1 MIARGAAENN
11 LTSPSA
17 SDYTSG
23 LRRGAAPGKPGRARP
38 CAEGGAQAMPLL
50 VLILAIAALVVSIAT
65 AGAVFMILSGIRRQS
80 KKSYEVASR
89 VMEDWEKFSTRE
101 VAERQRLAERCARF
115 ESATSDRVEQFEKVA
130 TGTRERLVKLEQ
142 YLKEF
147 FEVELKSVFDSFDKT
162 VSSILEEMKSELLR
176 GIERIEDIQ
185 AFVDSKS
192 MAQDRIL
199 DGEGSV
205 YRMLADTATKAPAA
219 GSAPEAAE
227 PLVRY
232 ADDEEKNPE
241 QPEKPPYRLE
251 ADEAE

>member
-1 MIARGAAENN
+1 
-11 LTSPSA
+11 
-17 SDYTSG
+17 
-23 LRRGAAPGKPGRARP
+23 
-38 CAEGGAQAMPLL
+38 MPLYI
-50 VLILAIAALVVSIAT
+50 LILSIAALLVSVVT
-65 AGAVFMILSGIRRQS
+65 AVAVFAILSSIRRQS

-89 VMEDWEKFSTRE
+89 VMEDWEKFSARE
-101 VAERQRLAERCARF
+101 ADERQRLAERFARF
-115 ESATSDRVEQFEKVA
+115 ESTTNDRVEQFEKVA
-130 TGTRERLVKLEQ
+130 TGTRERLIKLEQ

-205 YRMLADTATKAPAA
+205 YRMLSDSKTKQPDAAAAAPQ
-219 GSAPEAAE
+219 AAE
-227 PLVRY
+227 PIIRY
-232 ADDEEKNPE
+232 AEEEKNAE
-241 QPEKPPYRLE
+241 QSQKPPYRLE

>member
-1 MIARGAAENN
+1 MSSM
-11 LTSPSA
+11 T
-17 SDYTSG
+17 
-23 LRRGAAPGKPGRARP
+23 
-38 CAEGGAQAMPLL
+38 L
-50 VLILAIAALVVSIAT
+50 VLSIAALAISIIT
-65 AGAVFMILSGIRRQS
+65 AAGVFVILSSIRRQS

-89 VMEDWEKFSTRE
+89 VMEDWEKFSARE
-101 VAERQRLAERCARF
+101 ADERQRLGERFARF

-130 TGTRERLVKLEQ
+130 VGTRERLIKLEQ

-205 YRMLADTATKAPAA
+205 YRMLSDSKTKQPNAA

-227 PLVRY
+227 PIIRY
-232 ADDEEKNPE
+232 AEEEKNAE
-241 QPEKPPYRLE
+241 QSEKPPYRLE

>member
-1 MIARGAAENN
+1 
-11 LTSPSA
+11 
-17 SDYTSG
+17 
-23 LRRGAAPGKPGRARP
+23 
-38 CAEGGAQAMPLL
+38 MPLY
-50 VLILAIAALVVSIAT
+50 VLILAIAALVISIAT
-65 AGAVFMILSGIRRQS
+65 AIGVFVILSAIRRQS

-89 VMEDWEKFSTRE
+89 VMEDWEKFSARE
-101 VAERQRLAERCARF
+101 ADERQRLAERFARF
-115 ESATSDRVEQFEKVA
+115 ESSTGDRVEQFEKVA
-130 TGTRERLVKLEQ
+130 TGTRERLIKLEQ

-185 AFVDSKS
+185 SFVDSKN

-205 YRMLADTATKAPAA
+205 YRLLADTTTKESNA
-219 GSAPEAAE
+219 GEAAAE
-227 PLVRY
+227 ASGPLVRY
-232 ADDEEKNPE
+232 ADEEKNSAPS
-241 QPEKPPYRLE
+241 EKPPYRLE

>member
-1 MIARGAAENN
+1 M
-11 LTSPSA
+11 PSLA
-17 SDYTSG
+17 
-23 LRRGAAPGKPGRARP
+23 
-38 CAEGGAQAMPLL
+38 
-50 VLILAIAALVVSIAT
+50 LILAIAALVVSIAT
-65 AGAVFMILSGIRRQS
+65 SIAVFMILSSIRRQS

-101 VAERQRLAERCARF
+101 ADERQRLAERFARF
-115 ESATSDRVEQFEKVA
+115 ERSTSDRVEQFEKVA
-130 TGTRERLVKLEQ
+130 TGTRERLIKLEQ

-205 YRMLADTATKAPAA
+205 YRMLSDTATKQ
-219 GSAPEAAE
+219 PEAAISAPQTAE
-227 PLVRY
+227 PIIRRY
-232 ADDEEKNPE
+232 TEEEKNA
-241 QPEKPPYRLE
+241 QRSEKPPYPLE

>member
-1 MIARGAAENN
+1 
-11 LTSPSA
+11 
-17 SDYTSG
+17 
-23 LRRGAAPGKPGRARP
+23 
-38 CAEGGAQAMPLL
+38 MPLY
-50 VLILAIAALVVSIAT
+50 VLILAIAALVLSIAT
-65 AGAVFMILSGIRRQS
+65 AIGVFMLLSGIRRQS

-89 VMEDWEKFSTRE
+89 VMEDWEKFSVRE
-101 VAERQRLAERCARF
+101 ADERQRLAERFARF
-115 ESATSDRVEQFEKVA
+115 ESSTSDRVEQFEKVA
-130 TGTRERLVKLEQ
+130 TGTRERLIKLEQ

-199 DGEGSV
+199 DGKGSV
-205 YRMLADTATKAPAA
+205 YQMLADTTTKGSDAAAP
-219 GSAPEAAE
+219 APEAG
-227 PLVRY
+227 PLIRY
-232 ADDEEKNPE
+232 ADEEKNAE
-241 QPEKPPYRLE
+241 QAEKPPYRLE

>member
-1 MIARGAAENN
+1 M
-11 LTSPSA
+11 S
-17 SDYTSG
+17 
-23 LRRGAAPGKPGRARP
+23 
-38 CAEGGAQAMPLL
+38 L
-50 VLILAIAALVVSIAT
+50 VGLILAIAALVVSIAT
-65 AGAVFMILSGIRRQS
+65 AVALFLILGGVRRQS

-89 VMEDWEKFSTRE
+89 VMEDWEKFSARE
-101 VAERQRLAERCARF
+101 AVERQRLAERFAQF
-115 ESATSDRVEQFEKVA
+115 ESATRDRVEQFEKVA

-147 FEVELKSVFDSFDKT
+147 FEVELKTVFESFDKT

-199 DGEGSV
+199 DGGSL
-205 YRMLADTATKAPAA
+205 YRMLPDTDTKAPAA
-219 GSAPEAAE
+219 EGSTPEAAE

-232 ADDEEKNPE
+232 AEDEEKSAE
-241 QPEKPPYRLE
+241 HPEKPPYLE

>member
-1 MIARGAAENN
+1 
-11 LTSPSA
+11 
-17 SDYTSG
+17 
-23 LRRGAAPGKPGRARP
+23 
-38 CAEGGAQAMPLL
+38 MPLL
-50 VLILAIAALVVSIAT
+50 VLILAIAALVISIAT
-65 AGAVFMILSGIRRQS
+65 AIAVFAILSSIRRQS

-101 VAERQRLAERCARF
+101 ADERQRLAERFARF

-130 TGTRERLVKLEQ
+130 TGTRERLIKLEQ

-205 YRMLADTATKAPAA
+205 YRMLNDTATKQPDPA
-219 GSAPEAAE
+219 GSAPEAAA

-232 ADDEEKNPE
+232 AEDEEKNAE
-241 QPEKPPYRLE
+241 QAEKPPYRLE

>member
-1 MIARGAAENN
+1 M
-11 LTSPSA
+11 SVFV
-17 SDYTSG
+17 
-23 LRRGAAPGKPGRARP
+23 
-38 CAEGGAQAMPLL
+38 M
-50 VLILAIAALVVSIAT
+50 ILAIAALAVSVAT
-65 AGAVFMILSGIRRQS
+65 AVGVFMLLSGIRRQS

-89 VMEDWEKFSTRE
+89 VMEDWEKFSARE
-101 VAERQRLAERCARF
+101 ADERQRLAERFARF
-115 ESATSDRVEQFEKVA
+115 EKATSDRVEQFEKVA
-130 TGTRERLVKLEQ
+130 TGTRERLIKLEQ

-205 YRMLADTATKAPAA
+205 YRMLNDTATKTPAA
-219 GSAPEAAE
+219 ASAPEASE

-232 ADDEEKNPE
+232 ANDEEKSAEP
-241 QPEKPPYRLE
+241 PEKPPYRLE

>member
-1 MIARGAAENN
+1 
-11 LTSPSA
+11 
-17 SDYTSG
+17 
-23 LRRGAAPGKPGRARP
+23 
-38 CAEGGAQAMPLL
+38 MPLL

-130 TGTRERLVKLEQ
+130 TGTRERLIKLEQ

-185 AFVDSKS
+185 SFVDSKAN
-192 MAQDRIL
+192 AQEKIL
-199 DGEGSV
+199 EGGSV
-205 YRMLADTATKAPAA
+205 YRLLADTTTKGADGAE
-219 GSAPEAAE
+219 SAPEAAG
-227 PLVRY
+227 PIIRY
-232 ADDEEKNPE
+232 ADEEKNAE
-241 QPEKPPYRLE
+241 QSEKPPYRLE

>member
-1 MIARGAAENN
+1 
-11 LTSPSA
+11 
-17 SDYTSG
+17 
-23 LRRGAAPGKPGRARP
+23 
-38 CAEGGAQAMPLL
+38 MPLY
-50 VLILAIAALVVSIAT
+50 VLILAIAALAISLAT
-65 AGAVFMILSGIRRQS
+65 AIAVIMLLSTIRRQS
-80 KKSYEVASR
+80 KKSYEVAAR
-89 VMEDWEKFSTRE
+89 VMEDWEKFSARE
-101 VAERQRLAERCARF
+101 ADERQRLAERFARF
-115 ESATSDRVEQFEKVA
+115 EATTSDRVEQFEKVA
-130 TGTRERLVKLEQ
+130 TGTRERLIKLEQ

-205 YRMLADTATKAPAA
+205 YRMLNDTATKPSDAA
-219 GSAPEAAE
+219 ASAPEAAA
-227 PLVRY
+227 PLIRY
-232 ADDEEKNPE
+232 ADEEKNA
-241 QPEKPPYRLE
+241 QQAEKPPYRLE

>member
-1 MIARGAAENN
+1 
-11 LTSPSA
+11 
-17 SDYTSG
+17 
-23 LRRGAAPGKPGRARP
+23 
-38 CAEGGAQAMPLL
+38 MPPY
-50 VLILAIAALVVSIAT
+50 VLILAILALAISIAT
-65 AGAVFMILSGIRRQS
+65 LIGVFMLLSGIRRQS

-89 VMEDWEKFSTRE
+89 VMEDWEKFSARE
-101 VAERQRLAERCARF
+101 ADERQRLAERFARF

-130 TGTRERLVKLEQ
+130 TGTRERLIKLEQ

-176 GIERIEDIQ
+176 GIDRIEDIQ

-205 YRMLADTATKAPAA
+205 YRLLADTTTKKSDA
-219 GSAPEAAE
+219 GEAADE
-227 PLVRY
+227 ASGPLVRY
-232 ADDEEKNPE
+232 ADEKKNAEPS
-241 QPEKPPYRLE
+241 EKPPYRLE

>member
-1 MIARGAAENN
+1 
-11 LTSPSA
+11 
-17 SDYTSG
+17 
-23 LRRGAAPGKPGRARP
+23 
-38 CAEGGAQAMPLL
+38 MPLL
-50 VLILAIAALVVSIAT
+50 VLILAIAALVISIAT
-65 AGAVFMILSGIRRQS
+65 AIAVFAILSSIRRQS

-101 VAERQRLAERCARF
+101 ADERQRLAERFARF

-130 TGTRERLVKLEQ
+130 TGTRERLIKLEQ

-147 FEVELKSVFDSFDKT
+147 FEVELKSVFDSYDKT

-192 MAQDRIL
+192 MAQDRTL

-205 YRMLADTATKAPAA
+205 YRMLNDTATKTPDAG

-232 ADDEEKNPE
+232 ANDEEKNAEP
-241 QPEKPPYRLE
+241 PEKPPYRLE

>member
-1 MIARGAAENN
+1 
-11 LTSPSA
+11 
-17 SDYTSG
+17 
-23 LRRGAAPGKPGRARP
+23 
-38 CAEGGAQAMPLL
+38 MPLL
-50 VLILAIAALVVSIAT
+50 VLILAIAALVISIAT
-65 AGAVFMILSGIRRQS
+65 AIAVFAILSGIRRQS

-89 VMEDWEKFSTRE
+89 VMEDWEKFSARE
-101 VAERQRLAERCARF
+101 ADERQRLAERFARF
-115 ESATSDRVEQFEKVA
+115 EKATSDRVEQFEKVA
-130 TGTRERLVKLEQ
+130 TGTRERLIKLEQ

-205 YRMLADTATKAPAA
+205 YRMLNDTATKTPAA
-219 GSAPEAAE
+219 ASAPEASE

-232 ADDEEKNPE
+232 ANDEEKSAEP
-241 QPEKPPYRLE
+241 PEKPPYRLE

>member
-1 MIARGAAENN
+1 
-11 LTSPSA
+11 
-17 SDYTSG
+17 
-23 LRRGAAPGKPGRARP
+23 
-38 CAEGGAQAMPLL
+38 MPLL
-50 VLILAIAALVVSIAT
+50 VLILAIAALVISIAT
-65 AGAVFMILSGIRRQS
+65 AIAVFAILSSIRRQS

-89 VMEDWEKFSTRE
+89 VMEDWEKFSARE
-101 VAERQRLAERCARF
+101 ADERQRLAERFARF

-130 TGTRERLVKLEQ
+130 TGTRERLIKLEQ

-205 YRMLADTATKAPAA
+205 YRMLNDTATKQPDPA
-219 GSAPEAAE
+219 GSAPEAAA

-232 ADDEEKNPE
+232 AEDEEKNAE
-241 QPEKPPYRLE
+241 QAEKPPYRLE

>member
-1 MIARGAAENN
+1 M
-11 LTSPSA
+11 SPWV
-17 SDYTSG
+17 
-23 LRRGAAPGKPGRARP
+23 
-38 CAEGGAQAMPLL
+38 L
-50 VLILAIAALVVSIAT
+50 VLAIAALVIAIAT
-65 AGAVFMILSGIRRQS
+65 GCAVFLILGGIRRQS
-80 KKSYEVASR
+80 RKSYEVASR

-101 VAERQRLAERCARF
+101 EEERQRLAERFARF

-130 TGTRERLVKLEQ
+130 TGTRERLVRLEQ

-192 MAQDRIL
+192 MAQGRIL

-205 YRMLADTATKAPAA
+205 YRMLSDTAAKPANAPEP
-219 GSAPEAAE
+219 SSEAAE
-227 PLVRY
+227 PIIRY
-232 ADDEEKNPE
+232 ADEEKNE
-241 QPEKPPYRLE
+241 QKSEKPPYRLE